1 MPTHPAFALLL
12 DVDGPI
18 ASPETRDV
26 APEIISLLVELAAAG
41 IPVVFNTG
49 RSDEFIKLQV
59 MEPMIAA
66 GMPSDLKIH
75 AICEK
80 GATWFTFDAHGA
92 GDVHVDHGL
101 AVPSRYADEIRGL
114 VESDFDGHMF
124 FDETKRAMVSV
135 EQHIDAD
142 NGEYRA
148 AQQHFDAA
156 AMRAMGRHDLGVERL
171 EVRQPDSGDA
181 VDYRV
186 DPTIISTDI
195 ESVELGKDLGARRT
209 IELLAADGIEPASWF
224 TVGDSRTD
232 YAMADWLA
240 GNGHPVS
247 HVDVRPGDGIP
258 TGKPYPVLTARSLG
272 LGSDVIHDHAGLAFL
287 RHWRSLLG

>member
-1 MPTHPAFALLL
+1 MPTRPAFALLL

-26 APEIISLLVELAAAG
+26 APEIISLLLELAAAG

-49 RSDEFIKLQV
+49 RSDEFIKRQV
-59 MEPMIAA
+59 MAPMIAA
-66 GMPSDLKIH
+66 GMPSSLRIH

-80 GATWFTFDAHGA
+80 GATWFTFDADGA
-92 GDVHVDHGL
+92 GVVHVDHEL
-101 AVPSRYADEIRGL
+101 AVPLHYADEIREL
-114 VESDFDGHMF
+114 VATDFDGHMF

-142 NGEYRA
+142 SLEYRN
-148 AQQHFDAA
+148 AQQHFDSA
-156 AMRAMGRHDLGVERL
+156 AMQAMERHDLGVERL
-171 EVRQPDSGDA
+171 DVRQPDSGEA
-181 VDYRV
+181 IDYRV

-209 IELLAADGIEPASWF
+209 LELLSADGIEPASWF

-240 GNGHPVS
+240 ENGHTVS

-258 TGKPYPVLTARSLG
+258 AGKPYPVLTAKDLG
-272 LGSDVIHDHAGLAFL
+272 LGSEVIHDHAGLAFL